1 MVLTITWNN
10 IKYSSHK
17 HKIHMGIISAT
28 TFDSKYDQNI
38 NIQLYSHN
46 PIWVQVW
53 ITCGWDCIFQ
63 NFLYK
68 NMLSLW
74 CNLYAFVLQTWI
86 WRRGDI
92 CIRWKDECTCTES
105 LSTEVY
111 IAIYQVWCNQN
122 GCNTDLQLWSTFLP
136 PKFVDGS
143 LMLSDNYKIW
153 NQGSQLYFHLKRF
166 LQWI

>member
-1 MVLTITWNN
+1 MR
-10 IKYSSHK
+10 
-17 HKIHMGIISAT
+17 A
-28 TFDSKYDQNI
+28 
-38 NIQLYSHN
+38 
-46 PIWVQVW
+46 QVW

-63 NFLYK
+63 NFVNK
-68 NMLSLW
+68 TMLSLW

-153 NQGSQLYFHLKRF
+153 NQGSQLYLHLKLFFDEYKWNIFSYEMWYTIDRSPCSNNSS
-166 LQWI
+166 